1 MKYHTLLAIVILA
14 ISASP
19 AFSKGGEQGGMKSRL
34 DNLEQRL
41 DDVSTLIGSLT
52 GNPNDLIM
60 QRLNILERRLNAI
73 KTSKMDGMMDGM
85 MDKKGKQSLHTK
97 VMARLDA
104 LEQRL
109 NKLLNIQTTTSMD
122 MSTDTMDMSDGTM
135 DMSMDMSTDTMDDM
149 STDPLMQR
157 LNKLEQRLKGI
168 TNQATTLPIRGN
180 VGIQHD
186 ILVNRLDKMEQRLDD
201 MQNIM
206 GKLLQS
212 MTNSSTNPTAAAKE
226 GTKKEE
232 AKKPSAA
239 PSEHVH

>member
-14 ISASP
+14 MSASP
-19 AFSKGGEQGGMKSRL
+19 AFSKGGEQGGMKNRL

-73 KTSKMDGMMDGM
+73 KTSKGGMMDGM
-85 MDKKGKQSLHTK
+85 MDKKVQGSMHTK
-97 VMARLDA
+97 VMERLDA

-109 NKLLNIQTTTSMD
+109 NKLLNVQTTAPMD
-122 MSTDTMDMSDGTM
+122 MSGDMMNMSDDTMDMSN
-135 DMSMDMSTDTMDDM
+135 DTMDM

-157 LNKLEQRLKGI
+157 LNKLELRLKGL
-168 TNQATTLPIRGN
+168 TNQATTLPLRGN
-180 VGIQHD
+180 VGIQHN

-206 GKLLQS
+206 GKILQS
-212 MTNSSTNPTAAAKE
+212 MKNSSTNPTAAEKEKKDKE
-226 GTKKEE
+226 GKKEE
-232 AKKPSAA
+232 EKKPSAA
-239 PSEHVH
+239 TPSEHVH

>member
-14 ISASP
+14 ISTSP

-34 DNLEQRL
+34 DNIEQRL

-73 KTSKMDGMMDGM
+73 KTSKDGMMDGM
-85 MDKKGKQSLHTK
+85 MDKKGKGSMHTK
-97 VMARLDA
+97 LMDRLDA

-109 NKLLNIQTTTSMD
+109 NKLLNVQTTDTMN
-122 MSTDTMDMSDGTM
+122 MSTDTMDMSADTM
-135 DMSMDMSTDTMDDM
+135 DMT
-149 STDPLMQR
+149 TDPLMQR
-157 LNKLEQRLKGI
+157 LNNLELRLKGM
-168 TNQATTLPIRGN
+168 TNQATTLPLRGN
-180 VGIQHD
+180 VGIPHN

-201 MQNIM
+201 MQNLMDKI
-206 GKLLQS
+206 LQS
-212 MTNSSTNPTAAAKE
+212 MTNSSTNPTAAN
-226 GTKKEE
+226 EE
-232 AKKPSAA
+232 EEKAAEEKAEEKAEAA